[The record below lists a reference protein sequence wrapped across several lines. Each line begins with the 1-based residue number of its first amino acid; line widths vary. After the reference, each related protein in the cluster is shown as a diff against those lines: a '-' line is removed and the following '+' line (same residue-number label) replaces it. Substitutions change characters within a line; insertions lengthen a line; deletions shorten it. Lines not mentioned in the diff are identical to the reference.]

1 MGITPAEFTLNGRYE
16 LLCAAVERVERGER
30 VERRAWLPYRG

>member
-16 LLCAAVERVERGER
+16 LLCAAVERGER